1 MEVMEQRRNEIV
13 AFVNEQGQVS
23 FSQLKEKFPT
33 VSEMTLRTDLKIL
46 DQNQQL
52 VRIHGGAKS
61 LVEVV
66 GTEDFLKL
74 RFVRNTEDKKIIAH
88 KAKQLIK
95 GNQTIFLDSGSTTTM
110 LATEFEDKPNV
121 IMLGG
126 NMNCRSMSVNGYNA
140 IRAIEKVNFDI
151 AFMGVTRFD
160 YETGFTCE
168 TLEDAEIKRLAV
180 EKSNKVVVLMD
191 SSKIGKRGTYTMCN
205 LDQVDVVVCDDKLP
219 ENFIEECKARG
230 ILVY

>member
-1 MEVMEQRRNEIV
+1 
-13 AFVNEQGQVS
+13 
-23 FSQLKEKFPT
+23 
-33 VSEMTLRTDLKIL
+33 
-46 DQNQQL
+46 
-52 VRIHGGAKS
+52 
-61 LVEVV
+61 
-66 GTEDFLKL
+66 
-74 RFVRNTEDKKIIAH
+74 
-88 KAKQLIK
+88 
-95 GNQTIFLDSGSTTTM
+95 M

-121 IMLGG
+121 IMTSGLTCAMELAKLKESRVVMLGG